1 MTRSSKSPRSSHL
14 TLATGWGECCDIDL
28 DEMSYLLSHL
38 SLSLSLLRSFLFYQT
53 KVPKH
58 KHYTKN
64 GHHQGF
70 RSSGRSIS
78 STTEHSAPPKTNV
91 DSCPVSN
98 ADHLSDEL
106 VILATRLF
114 FRATQIFDSRGNPT
128 VEVDLHTEKGECETQ
143 RGPGLHAGL
152 AVESK
157 LIPRIVS
164 SCVVAFVAHH
174 RSFPK

>member
-70 RSSGRSIS
+70 RSSGRSS
-78 STTEHSAPPKTNV
+78 VPPPN
-91 DSCPVSN
+91 
-98 ADHLSDEL
+98 
-106 VILATRLF
+106 TRLHRKQTWTHVLYQTLIT
-114 FRATQIFDSRGNPT
+114 FRMNLLYSLLVCSFVRRRSSIPGVIPPSRSTFTPRR
-128 VEVDLHTEKGECETQ
+128 VSARLKG
-143 RGPGLHAGL
+143 GPAYMR
-152 AVESK
+152 V
-157 LIPRIVS
+157 
-164 SCVVAFVAHH
+164 
-174 RSFPK
+174 